1 MHHAVHDKGRAGQ
14 VARILHERDEQVE
27 DHDVGQE
34 DDHGA
39 HAAYDAVHQQVAQ
52 RSGGHH
58 VVDRAADPSHQRVD
72 PLLRIG
78 SEAERAPEHEPHQE
92 EEDRESPQLM
102 RHEGVDQRRGRSLLA
117 LARSEGLPERALYES
132 VFLIGDRRFDIFAQR
147 FADAL
152 GFQLGVAAAFA
163 EALFGLGVAFEHL
176 HRIVAGREGFG
187 QLAAES
193 VHVAVQAAQPLFDDG
208 PHVDMDVAHALVL
221 ILVYRDHRVEQL
233 LDALAVA
240 RLDGHHRHAEHA
252 AQVVVIQ
259 LCTA

>member
-1 MHHAVHDKGRAGQ
+1 
-14 VARILHERDEQVE
+14 
-27 DHDVGQE
+27 
-34 DDHGA
+34 
-39 HAAYDAVHQQVAQ
+39 
-52 RSGGHH
+52 
-58 VVDRAADPSHQRVD
+58 
-72 PLLRIG
+72 
-78 SEAERAPEHEPHQE
+78 
-92 EEDRESPQLM
+92 M

-152 GFQLGVAAAFA
+152 GFQIADRGPFGPAAAA
-163 EALFGLGVAFEHL
+163 AQLLLDLPVAFEHL

-193 VHVAVQAAQPLFDDG
+193 VHVAVQAAQSLFDDG

-259 LCTA
+259 LCAA